1 MRSRIPIKIV
11 NWRKPSASLRYIQLS
26 ELHQQLDWTLTI
38 SLHEDKV
45 LNFIKINESLEWF
58 ETVMRSRIR
67 SKIGNWSITTALLR
81 YIQLNELHH
90 YLEWTLTISLHEEK
104 VLNFIKI
111 NESLEWFVPQ
121 MRSRIRSKIGNWS
134 ITTASLRYI
143 QLNELHH

>member
-58 ETVMRSRIR
+58 GTVMRSRIR

>member
-1 MRSRIPIKIV
+1 MRSRIRIKIG

-58 ETVMRSRIR
+58 GTVMRSRIR